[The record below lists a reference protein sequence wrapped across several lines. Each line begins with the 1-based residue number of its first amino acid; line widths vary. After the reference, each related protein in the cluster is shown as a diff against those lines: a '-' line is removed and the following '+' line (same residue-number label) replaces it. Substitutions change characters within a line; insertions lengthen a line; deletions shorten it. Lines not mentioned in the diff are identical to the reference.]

1 MIIGNIVK
9 TSLAAVAIAIIA
21 FPGMSQVKGSRNLKF
36 EYRPALQ
43 LDIGYARS
51 YLHNAL
57 VVLDNCTV
65 CYRENQRSTPI
76 PTFSLSGTIP
86 VRSGNDFRIAFGFSE
101 YATLYDHYNSRGQ
114 LFVTPDRFPFWSI
127 EAGYAIELF
136 DTNYFDIS
144 FVSKAVWDIYAD
156 DHIFQIQRNNFS
168 YKGSLEVEFKWSRNG
183 SVLLNLFLKHAISKY
198 NQIKF
203 NKDYY
208 PFNYGIEIAFKRYI
222 GKLRVKSNN
231 PLN

>member
-1 MIIGNIVK
+1 MKNSVN
-9 TSLAAVAIAIIA
+9 TRLAGIA
-21 FPGMSQVKGSRNLKF
+21 FLLLSFTCIGQIKVSRDLTL
-36 EYRPALQ
+36 ETRPALQ

-51 YLHNAL
+51 YLHNPL

-86 VRSGNDFRIAFGFSE
+86 VRSGNDFRIALGFSE

-114 LFVTPDRFPFWSI
+114 LFVTPDRFPFWFI

-136 DTNYFDIS
+136 DTNYFDVS

-168 YKGSLEVEFKWSRNG
+168 YKGSLEIEFKWSRNG

-208 PFNYGIEIAFKRYI
+208 PFNYGVEIAFKRYV
-222 GKLRVKSNN
+222 GKWKAPINRPES
-231 PLN
+231 